1 MIEHVRLAI
10 QRAMRHESKLT
21 PEVAA
26 VRGLT
31 SPKVRHLLNNLGSR
45 DGLSYLEIGVHCGA
59 TFLAANYGN
68 HLVSST
74 AIDNWSMASKLDARF
89 EFYTNCKR
97 FLADGSYQIIYADC
111 FTVHAAQFVHPV
123 SFYFYDGGH
132 KLDQQCQALT
142 HFYAALADEF
152 ILVVDDYNSKDPP
165 FSNAVIPGT
174 QKAIADLKL
183 EVRYSEVLP
192 SRANGDLEQW
202 WNGLYVGVLRKTP

>member
-31 SPKVRHLLNNLGSR
+31 SPKVRHLL
-45 DGLSYLEIGVHCGA
+45 
-59 TFLAANYGN
+59 NYGN